1 VAIRAMGGK
10 RPYFHPSLP
19 SAPDFISPSPSNRG
33 EDSIALAAEA
43 IVVPEVRVE
52 TRPALTT
59 LVPTL
64 DRILGSFEAG
74 KITLIDSGSDF
85 VYHLTTLLSVRAVM
99 EGHEVVFLDGGNSV
113 DPHGM
118 VALGKRAALTRE
130 EILPR
135 VHVARA
141 FTCHQMTTLILDML
155 DKKIEETRAGL
166 VVLACLPEMFL
177 DEDVEVGEAHQ
188 LFQRSMRAIR
198 QTVGEREVV
207 GLVTNAGLAKLH
219 RRKSIRRQLYEGADR
234 VIRIAHGKGGVLIH
248 RLDTGTSEWY
258 AAVAPDQTTMDDFAS
273 AAPRIPAFGV
283 AGASREI
290 RLTEHLRLGW

>member
-1 VAIRAMGGK
+1 MVQ
-10 RPYFHPSLP
+10 P
-19 SAPDFISPSPSNRG
+19 
-33 EDSIALAAEA
+33 
-43 IVVPEVRVE
+43 VPELRAIS
-52 TRPALTT
+52 RPALTT
-59 LVPTL
+59 SVPTL
-64 DRILGSFEAG
+64 DRLLGSFDAG
-74 KITLIDSGSDF
+74 KVTLIDSGSDF
-85 VYHLTTLLSVRAVM
+85 VFHLTTLLCVRAVM

-118 VALGKRAALTRE
+118 VATGKRVGLTRE

-155 DKKIEETRAGL
+155 DKKIEETQAGL
-166 VVLACLPEMFL
+166 VVLACLPTMYL
-177 DEDVEVGEAHQ
+177 DEDVELREAHQ

-207 GLVTNAGLAKLH
+207 GFVTNAGLAKLN
-219 RRKSIRRQLYEGADR
+219 RRRSIRRQLYESADR
-234 VIRIAHGKGGVLIH
+234 VIRVTHRKGVIRID

-258 AAVAPDQTTMDDFAS
+258 AAVPPDQTTMDDFAV

>member
-1 VAIRAMGGK
+1 
-10 RPYFHPSLP
+10 
-19 SAPDFISPSPSNRG
+19 
-33 EDSIALAAEA
+33 
-43 IVVPEVRVE
+43 
-52 TRPALTT
+52 
-59 LVPTL
+59 VPTL

-85 VYHLTTLLSVRAVM
+85 VFHLTTLLSVRAVM

-166 VVLACLPEMFL
+166 VVLACLPTMFL

-207 GLVTNAGLAKLH
+207 GLATNAGLAKLH

-248 RLDTGTSEWY
+248 RLDTGMSEWY
-258 AAVAPDQTTMDDFAS
+258 AAVPPDQTTMDDFAV

-283 AGASREI
+283 AGGSREI